1 MDKNKLIEKVC
12 ESDNFPIIPK
22 IGDYFTFRELNDK
35 YDDKDLDYIMELV
48 DINRS
53 IDYYDL
59 EEDSA
64 EGMKDLFTGNNC
76 VIDDMVAVLVPIKKS
91 SGAFPYSNKFTIS
104 LEHLVWS
111 IMPEHDEHEL
121 EYEDAQIRYIPRD
134 SIKGQNIELYKIYK
148 AYDKQFPGMLDK
160 DQRLYIGDKFKCKIH
175 VNYGDGEKMTLVST
189 TIEAVKLCAYDDNPA
204 SIFDFWSSIVV
215 HFNDGNNI
223 NFTDN
228 ISVPEFIIKLT
239 RVQLIAGGE

>member
-64 EGMKDLFTGNNC
+64 EGMKDLFTGDNC
-76 VIDDMVAVLVPIKKS
+76 TIDHVDAVLEPIKKS
-91 SGAFPYSNKFTIS
+91 SGAFPYSNKFTVS

-134 SIKGQNIELYKIYK
+134 LVKAQNVELYKIYTV
-148 AYDKQFPGMLDK
+148 YDKQFPGILSK
-160 DQRLYIGDKFKCKIH
+160 DQRLYIGDQFNCKMFVDH
-175 VNYGDGEKMTLVST
+175 GDGKKMISVP
-189 TIEAVKLCAYDDNPA
+189 TIIESVKLGRTDDTPT
-204 SIFDFWSSIVV
+204 SIFDFESRIIVYYN
-215 HFNDGNNI
+215 NDADI
-223 NFTDN
+223 KFTDEMTV
-228 ISVPEFIIKLT
+228 SEFLIKLT
-239 RVQLIAGGE
+239 KSN